1 MKGAR
6 DMVVNVAAFTEG
18 EAREALLK
26 YTDIRIIA
34 LKVLYSIP
42 EYPGASLAAK
52 NWLYDELKSR
62 IEAAYNLRA

>member
-1 MKGAR
+1 
-6 DMVVNVAAFTEG
+6 MVINAAAFTEG
-18 EAREALLK
+18 EARAALLK
-26 YTDIRIIA
+26 YTDIRVMT

-42 EYPGASLAAK
+42 EYPGASREAK